1 MKRKVTDM
9 ELAETINY
17 LKHVS
22 TVENVNIW
30 VDLSERLTKSCNNR
44 AEINLKKINMH
55 GKEGEYIAVP
65 GKVLGTGVI
74 SYPFKIAAYKFSSS
88 AKIKIEKAGGKAYS
102 FRDLVAENPK
112 GKNVR
117 ILG

>member
-1 MKRKVTDM
+1 M

-74 SYPFKIAAYKFSSS
+74 SYPFKIAAYKFSPSNNFLAAIAAILPIIFS
-88 AKIKIEKAGGKAYS
+88 LPSIRIM
-102 FRDLVAENPK
+102 FINP
-112 GKNVR
+112 
-117 ILG
+117 IFLHFYL